1 MNETKPHSQQV
12 GEKSS
17 DQGAIIL
24 ATRLVRS
31 DLAWMGRPLLQ
42 VLRWSWRH
50 RTITAEHGT
59 TSKAPLPVG
68 PFRTTRPQHLGDLL
82 LWVPRAIDSVLIDE
96 LTGGFGYS
104 HATIDTGEID
114 LPTGK
119 PVMAEITIGQTVER
133 KFQQQ
138 YGARPFVRVPLSR
151 GGVDVQQFI
160 RCVNSKMGEQYDRW
174 DALTLGQI
182 HDPAR
187 EVCSGLVADCLPEK
201 ELQRIAW
208 AKRLGLLHRHSVS
221 LHSRLDALHVKAF
234 VSPNGFA
241 EFYGVPRGSKVTMP
255 DTLVVPR
262 PVDSS
267 MTSIAGTAAKRHGW
281 KVAVGVGMALLLG
294 LTVIRRKQGG

>member
-1 MNETKPHSQQV
+1 MSEINPYSQQV

-17 DQGAIIL
+17 DQGAIVL
-24 ATRLVRS
+24 ASRLVRS
-31 DLAWMGRPLLQ
+31 DLAWMGRPLLP
-42 VLRWSWRH
+42 VVRWAWRH
-50 RTITAEHGT
+50 RTIRAEHGT
-59 TSKAPLPVG
+59 TAKAPLPVG
-68 PFRTTRPQHLGDLL
+68 PFRTTRPQQLGDLL

-133 KFQQQ
+133 KFQHE

-151 GGVDVQQFI
+151 AGVDVQQFV

-221 LHSRLDALHVKAF
+221 LHSKLDALQVKAF
-234 VSPNGFA
+234 VSPNGLA
-241 EFYGVPRGSKVTMP
+241 EFYGVPRGNKITMP
-255 DTLVVPR
+255 DTLAEPR

-267 MTSIAGTAAKRHGW
+267 MSSIASTAARRHGW
-281 KVAVGVGMALLLG
+281 KVAVGVGAALLLG
-294 LTVIRRKQGG
+294 LAVIRRMQE